1 MDSDIDNDINN
12 LINTV
17 NTCSEQSQTDVL
29 GTVTGELEQE
39 TQLSEPVSDDLA
51 STINKICSMPLQKDK
66 LITRLNSCLPP
77 SNTDTMTLKKC
88 NEEIWGSNQN
98 FMPQIRS
105 NDIKLQTVQ
114 QCLLKSLVPL
124 VRFSDTVLKA
134 KLSGL
139 KIDPDEA
146 LKACTDTIVLALNA
160 SQKVDQYRRDQFKP
174 ALPENL
180 KALTTNVSPAA
191 KLLFGDD
198 LPTAIEA
205 INKVSKVRESLST
218 NKSKTK
224 YTSATGRTNKSK
236 NFNSFPQNKQVAT
249 SGKWRVKW
257 GNKTNKKSRY

>member
-1 MDSDIDNDINN
+1 M
-12 LINTV
+12 INTV

-29 GTVTGELEQE
+29 GTVTGELEPE

-51 STINKICSMPLQKDK
+51 STINKIFSMPLQKDK

-124 VRFSDTVLKA
+124 VKFSDTVLKA

-146 LKACTDTIVLALNA
+146 LKACMDTIVLASNA
-160 SQKVDQYRRDQFKP
+160 SQKEINIGGTSSSQHCLKTSRL
-174 ALPENL
+174 LPQMCHQQPNFCL
-180 KALTTNVSPAA
+180 VTTYQQP
-191 KLLFGDD
+191 L
-198 LPTAIEA
+198 
-205 INKVSKVRESLST
+205 R
-218 NKSKTK
+218 
-224 YTSATGRTNKSK
+224 
-236 NFNSFPQNKQVAT
+236 Q
-249 SGKWRVKW
+249 
-257 GNKTNKKSRY
+257 